1 MSAVIAIVLAVI
13 LLFIGIL
20 HLCWAVEVYWPF
32 RSREEL
38 VRKVLSGS
46 DVPSPAATAAVAVL
60 LVAATY
66 LALAVRW
73 PGLRF
78 VPDWCY
84 EWGIWGLAAVLFL
97 RAVVDPL
104 MTRGGH
110 PEYRKLNLRLYSPL
124 CVVLAGMAVFTALA

>member
-1 MSAVIAIVLAVI
+1 MSAVTAIVLAAI
-13 LLFIGIL
+13 LAIIGVL
-20 HLCWAVEVYWPF
+20 HFCWAAEIYWPF

-38 VRKVLSGS
+38 VRKVLSGT
-46 DVPSPAATAAVAVL
+46 DVPSAAATAVVAVL
-60 LVAATY
+60 LVIAGY

-73 PGLRF
+73 QALRF

-104 MTRGGH
+104 MTRDGH
-110 PEYRKLNLRLYSPL
+110 AEYKRLNLRVYSPL
-124 CVVLAGMAVFTALA
+124 CLVLTALAVVTALA